1 MSARTSTLSTRE
13 SILDAGLRLLARLG
27 YRKSSMDDLAREA
40 GLARRTIYLHF
51 ASKEAVFLASIDRV
65 VEELLA
71 KLTAITAE
79 EKDPVERVRRML
91 VTRVLH
97 RVDSVRDYYQS
108 LDEMFGVLR
117 KTYLERRERY
127 FAAEL
132 DVFVAAVHEGI
143 TTGRFAAV
151 DARSTARTMLTATN
165 ALLPY
170 SLSVKE
176 LGSRKE
182 IEREVGQVAELLLQG
197 LVARGAKSVR

>member
-1 MSARTSTLSTRE
+1 MATRTATIPTRE
-13 SILDAGLRLLARLG
+13 LILDAGLRLLARLG

-65 VEELLA
+65 VDELLE
-71 KLTAITAE
+71 KLIAITAE
-79 EKDPVERVRRML
+79 EKDPIERVRRML
-91 VTRVLH
+91 VARVLH

-132 DVFVAAVHEGI
+132 DVFTSAVADGI
-143 TTGRFAAV
+143 ASGRFAPG
-151 DARSTARTMLTATN
+151 DARIAARTLLTATN
-165 ALLPY
+165 SLLPY

-182 IEREVGQVAELLLQG
+182 IEREIGHVAELVLNG
-197 LVARGAKSVR
+197 LVARGSRSTR